1 MSRFNLITVRIFFSL
16 LFIAIVSGRIYGGN
30 NVMKLDSL
38 EVFPGSTISVMIYI
52 ENDDPFVSFQ
62 LDMPIPEGFTYIQNS
77 AQLNPDRKV
86 NHTIAT
92 NILANNR
99 LRIISYSMTNTP
111 FLGNSGVVAWF
122 QMETPSNTGE
132 HLLEL
137 LNVTI
142 GSPGNQNIVT
152 GTVNGAVNLM
162 APLLIEA
169 DCSPEEIC
177 QNQSIQLSVVVSGG
191 GWYPVISWTSEPE
204 GFSSNLPNPVDFP
217 QISTTYYVTVDDGY
231 QNASDTVSVIVQ
243 PAPLAYA
250 GENQVISA
258 GGVVVTSQATAHN
271 YTSFIWI
278 TSGDGNFSDPFELIT
293 EYFPGEADMYNGQV
307 SLELIAYGNYPCE
320 QHSDIMGV
328 FIMGAED
335 NYMISHGGEA
345 FLFSTLE
352 ASVEIINVSDLASF
366 HCIIE
371 LPQSV
376 QYVEGSGQLTGRASD
391 HILEISVIDGNRL
404 VIDAFSPNNY
414 LFSGNE
420 GDVVTYSI
428 YTGGQSGVYPLPFT
442 EASILNQSGENVL
455 TRTYEGQINLLIS
468 SVLENILS
476 GSKAKIYP
484 LPANANSMLE
494 FEISKPGQ
502 ISVEVY
508 DMHARLIS
516 SYETNIVYTGLHR
529 VRLGEI
535 LPSFDS
541 LPSGIYICVLQP
553 YDQYQLPL
561 TVKFFIQ

>member
-1 MSRFNLITVRIFFSL
+1 MSKFNSLTERFFIILLLIL
-16 LFIAIVSGRIYGGN
+16 LVSGKIYGGN

-38 EVFPGSTISVMIYI
+38 QAFPGSTINVMIFI

-92 NILANNR
+92 NVLANNR
-99 LRIISYSMTNTP
+99 LRIISYSMTNAP
-111 FLGNSGVVAWF
+111 FLGNSGAVAWF
-122 QMETPSNTGE
+122 QMETPSNTGV

-142 GSPGNQNIVT
+142 GSPNNQNIVT

-169 DCSPEEIC
+169 NCSPDEIC
-177 QNQSIQLSVVVSGG
+177 QNQSVQLSVMISGG
-191 GWYPVISWTSEPE
+191 GWFPVIYWTSQPE
-204 GFSSNLPNPVDFP
+204 GFYSNLPDPVDFP
-217 QISTTYYVTVDDGY
+217 EVSTTYYVTVDDGH
-231 QNASDTVSVIVQ
+231 QNASDTGSVIVQ

-250 GENQVISA
+250 GENQVINA
-258 GGVVVTSQATAHN
+258 GDVVITSQATAYN
-271 YTSFIWI
+271 YTSFIW
-278 TSGDGNFSDPFELIT
+278 TTTGDGIFSNPFELNT
-293 EYFPGEADMYNGQV
+293 EYYPGEEDIDNGQV
-307 SLELIAYGNYPCE
+307 LLELTAYGNYPCE
-320 QHSDIMGV
+320 EHNDTMEVYIL
-328 FIMGAED
+328 GAED

-352 ASVEIINVSDLASF
+352 ASVEIINVSEIASF

-391 HILEISVIDGNRL
+391 HILETSVIDGNRL
-404 VIDAFSPNNY
+404 VMDAFSPNNH
-414 LFSGNE
+414 LFSGND
-420 GDVVTYSI
+420 GDVITYSI

-442 EASILNQSGENVL
+442 EASIFNQAGENIL
-455 TRTYEGQINLLIS
+455 TRTYDGQITLLIS
-468 SVLENILS
+468 NVEEAFIR
-476 GSKAKIYP
+476 GSEARVYP
-484 LPANANSMLE
+484 QPAHANSILE
-494 FEISKPGQ
+494 FEISNPGL
-502 ISVEVY
+502 IRLEVY
-508 DMHARLIS
+508 DLHARSIS
-516 SYETNIVYTGLHR
+516 SFETNVIYTGLQR
-529 VRLGEI
+529 VRLGEM

-541 LPSGIYICVLQP
+541 LPSGIYICVVKM